1 MIHLLSSKKKV
12 GLPPGSV
19 VFTGDRK
26 VEKIHLHYLQ
36 YNEQEIEEQTVDSET
51 ITSFHQPVE
60 DYIQWYDIRGLHDT
74 AIIEEIGKVFKV
86 HPLALEDIADTYQRP
101 KLDEYEEGVFI
112 TLKAFT
118 FDKIQ
123 RKVKLEQVAF
133 YLGEGYLLTFQEDA
147 TDLFEA
153 IRARL
158 KNGRGRIRKRG
169 ADYLLYALIDTVID
183 QYYIALEEVEQVVEE
198 IERDIIERQSR
209 ENRTKIYDLKQEMLL
224 IRKTTIP
231 LRELSSQLMDTEN
244 ELIHENTEP
253 YLRDLR
259 DHIIQ
264 TLDLIETYRENLNSL
279 QDLHLS
285 ELSFQMNT
293 VMQVLAIVSTIFIP
307 LTFLAGI
314 YGMNF
319 EHMPE
324 LQWKYSYFVLLG
336 TMAVLLVA
344 MIWIFKRKKWL

>member
-1 MIHLLSSKKKV
+1 MKYLLSSKKKI
-12 GLPPGSV
+12 GLPPGSI

-26 VEKIHLHYLQ
+26 VEQIHLHYLQ
-36 YNEQEIEEQTVDSET
+36 YNEQEIEDQAIDNET
-51 ITSFHQPVE
+51 ITDFHQPVE
-60 DYIQWYDIRGLHDT
+60 EYIQWYDVRGLHDT
-74 AIIEEIGKVFKV
+74 ALIEEIGTIFKV

-101 KLDEYEEGVFI
+101 KLDEYEKGIFI
-112 TLKAFT
+112 TLKAFS
-118 FDKIQ
+118 FDRTL

-133 YLGEGYLLTFQEDA
+133 YLGEGYLLTFQEDS
-147 TDLFEA
+147 TDLFEG
-153 IRARL
+153 IRVRL

-169 ADYLLYALIDTVID
+169 ADYLLYALIDTIID
-183 QYYIALEEVEQVVEE
+183 QYYIALEQVEQVVEE
-198 IERDIIERQSR
+198 IEQDIIERQSR

-231 LRELSSQLMDTEN
+231 LRELSNQLMDTEN

-319 EHMPE
+319 EYMPE
-324 LQWKYSYFVLLG
+324 LKWKYSYFVLL
-336 TMAVLLVA
+336 TVMAVLFIL
-344 MIWIFKRKKWL
+344 MLWFFRRKKWL